1 VRIVMTCLTLFATS
15 IMAGC
20 ECKPQPIEIKVPVKC
35 VVPEVL
41 CDFNRSTSAGVI
53 SAMLECIIDQKKAA
67 GVCK

>member
-1 VRIVMTCLTLFATS
+1 VKTAMTFLTLFAGLIT
-15 IMAGC
+15 MGC
-20 ECKPQPIEIKVPVKC
+20 KCAPQPIEIKVPVKC
-35 VVPEVL
+35 FVPDVP